1 MSGIRS
7 FDASAFIRG
16 MPKAE
21 LHLHI
26 EGTLEPDMMMALARR
41 NNVTL
46 PYQTVDEIRA
56 AYEFGSL
63 QDFLDL
69 YYAGMSVLKTRQDF
83 FDLAFAYLTRMHSE
97 NVRHVEIFF
106 DPQGHTE
113 RGVPFDTVIGGL
125 ADALDRAKR
134 DYSMSSRLIMCFL
147 RHLSEESAF
156 ETFHHACKCK
166 DVIFGIGLDSSEKGH
181 PPSKFSR
188 VYKAARDEG
197 FVPVAHAGEEGPP
210 SYVCE
215 AIDDL
220 KVRRIDHGNRA
231 LEDPA
236 LVERIA
242 RERIPMTIC
251 PLSNKRLQVCPD
263 LTQHPLR
270 KMLQAGL
277 IVTVNSDDPSY
288 FGGYITD
295 NFLAIS
301 NALQLRQDEIETLGR
316 NAFHASFMTDS
327 EKRQALDAFDL
338 YKRQFSSAF
347 S

>member
-1 MSGIRS
+1 MGVNSL

-26 EGTLEPDMMMALARR
+26 EGTLEPEMMMALARR
-41 NNVTL
+41 NAVTL
-46 PYQTVDEIRA
+46 PFQSVDEIRA
-56 AYEFGSL
+56 AYQFGSL

-97 NVRHVEIFF
+97 HVRHVEIFF
-106 DPQGHTE
+106 DPQGHTD
-113 RGVPFDTVIGGL
+113 RGISFDTVVSGL

-134 DYSMSSRLIMCFL
+134 DYGISSRLIMCFL

-188 VYKAARDEG
+188 VYQAARAEG

-210 SYVCE
+210 AYVCE

-236 LVERIA
+236 LVARIV
-242 RERIPMTIC
+242 RERIPMTVC

-270 KMLQAGL
+270 KMLEAGL
-277 IVTVNSDDPSY
+277 MATINSDDPSY

-301 NALQLRQDEIETLGR
+301 EALHLTRNEIETLGR
-316 NAFHASFMTDS
+316 NAFHASFMTDL
-327 EKRQALDAFDL
+327 EKRHALDAFDL
-338 YKRQFSSAF
+338 YVRQFSSA
-347 S
+347 SG